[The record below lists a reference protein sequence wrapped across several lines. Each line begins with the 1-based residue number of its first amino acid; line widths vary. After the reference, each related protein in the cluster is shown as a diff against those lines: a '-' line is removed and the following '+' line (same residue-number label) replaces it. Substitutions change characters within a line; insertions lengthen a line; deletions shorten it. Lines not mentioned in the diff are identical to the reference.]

1 MSLMTEAGGSLKPV
15 PFQQLYAVR
24 RVAQILN
31 CSSRLVYRMVQQG
44 KLEAYR
50 IGKSG
55 IRIPDRDPVSN
66 IPERDSGILDRG
78 RTIFPLERGHPFL

>member
-1 MSLMTEAGGSLKPV
+1 M
-15 PFQQLYAVR
+15 R

-31 CSSRLVYRMVQQG
+31 CSSRLVYQMVQEG

-55 IRIPDRDPVSN
+55 IRIPEASVRKYLEANKVE
-66 IPERDSGILDRG
+66 PESQYGVETD
-78 RTIFPLERGHPFL
+78 